1 MPVGPVMVAGLLPDS
16 HPVKASAQAFAAK
29 YEAVHGAGSVS
40 LFAAYTWDVALL
52 LQQAVPVA
60 LKAARPGTPE
70 FRAALRDALEN
81 VKNLPTATGVV
92 NMSPADHN
100 GGRARPGHG
109 DGCGRQVARAVEEG
123 GLPAISRRADSRASR
138 ALACPP
144 CARKRS
150 RFCMLSVLPDKHS
163 GGRGMTGYNRA
174 VAGTGRFR
182 RWLAG
187 GLLAL
192 AGGAACAQVPGLPPA
207 VVKAWKETKLP
218 DSALSLVVQEVGGP
232 RLVALNAKEPRN
244 PASVMKLVTTWA
256 ALSELGPN
264 YVWRT
269 EFMTEPGARPDAKG
283 ALSGPLYLRAGGDPQ
298 FLMQDLWVLLRELRL
313 RGVKQIN
320 DLVIDR
326 SIFGQVGTDPG
337 AFDGAPDRA
346 YNASPDALMVG
357 FGAVRL
363 MFLPDAA
370 AHKWVPLIDPPLPG
384 LKIEGKVEWTEA
396 RCPGA
401 PVVSTEPLITQQ
413 GVTLRVSGKVA
424 GSCGEFSLYRLALS
438 QPDYA
443 TEVFRMLW
451 RELGGTFKGQV
462 RTGMVPG
469 DAVVLASHDSPT
481 LAEVIRQIN
490 KRSNNVMARTL
501 LLTLG
506 AERGRKPATVASS
519 EAVAKS
525 LLARQGLD
533 MPELVIDNGAGL
545 SREARVSAD
554 SLASMLTVAWNSP
567 VMPEY
572 ISSLA
577 IAGVDGTVRRRLKGD
592 GTQGMAHLKTGSL
605 RDVRS
610 IAGYVLGASG
620 KRYVLVSMVNHEQA
634 GAVRAFDD
642 ALIAWLAEQ

>member
-1 MPVGPVMVAGLLPDS
+1 
-16 HPVKASAQAFAAK
+16 
-29 YEAVHGAGSVS
+29 
-40 LFAAYTWDVALL
+40 
-52 LQQAVPVA
+52 
-60 LKAARPGTPE
+60 
-70 FRAALRDALEN
+70 
-81 VKNLPTATGVV
+81 
-92 NMSPADHN
+92 
-100 GGRARPGHG
+100 
-109 DGCGRQVARAVEEG
+109 
-123 GLPAISRRADSRASR
+123 
-138 ALACPP
+138 
-144 CARKRS
+144 
-150 RFCMLSVLPDKHS
+150 
-163 GGRGMTGYNRA
+163 
-174 VAGTGRFR
+174 
-182 RWLAG
+182 
-187 GLLAL
+187 
-192 AGGAACAQVPGLPPA
+192 
-207 VVKAWKETKLP
+207 
-218 DSALSLVVQEVGGP
+218 
-232 RLVALNAKEPRN
+232 
-244 PASVMKLVTTWA
+244 
-256 ALSELGPN
+256 
-264 YVWRT
+264 
-269 EFMTEPGARPDAKG
+269 
-283 ALSGPLYLRAGGDPQ
+283 
-298 FLMQDLWVLLRELRL
+298 MQDLWVLLRELRL

-610 IAGYVLGASG
+610 IAGYVLAPAASATCWSAWSTTSRQARCAPSTTRSSPG
-620 KRYVLVSMVNHEQA
+620 WPNNRAWSMLVPPGRSFSPW
-634 GAVRAFDD
+634 AVRR
-642 ALIAWLAEQ
+642 

>member
-1 MPVGPVMVAGLLPDS
+1 MKRWG
-16 HPVKASAQAFAAK
+16 K
-29 YEAVHGAGSVS
+29 
-40 LFAAYTWDVALL
+40 
-52 LQQAVPVA
+52 
-60 LKAARPGTPE
+60 LK
-70 FRAALRDALEN
+70 
-81 VKNLPTATGVV
+81 
-92 NMSPADHN
+92 
-100 GGRARPGHG
+100 
-109 DGCGRQVARAVEEG
+109 
-123 GLPAISRRADSRASR
+123 
-138 ALACPP
+138 
-144 CARKRS
+144 
-150 RFCMLSVLPDKHS
+150 
-163 GGRGMTGYNRA
+163 
-174 VAGTGRFR
+174 

-187 GLLAL
+187 AL
-192 AGGAACAQVPGLPPA
+192 VALSAGSACAQVQGLPPN
-207 VVKAWKETKLP
+207 VVNAWKASKLP
-218 DSALSLVVQEVGGP
+218 DSSLSLVVQELGGQ
-232 RLVALNAKEPRN
+232 RLIALNAKEPRN

-269 EFMTEPGARPDAKG
+269 EFMTAPGARPDARG
-283 ALSGPLYLRAGGDPQ
+283 VLAGPLYLRAGGDPQ
-298 FLMQDLWVLLRELRL
+298 FLMQDLWALLRELRL

-326 SIFGQVGTDPG
+326 SIFGQVATDPG

-357 FGAVRL
+357 FGALRL
-363 MFLPDAA
+363 LFTPDPVAQ
-370 AHKWVPLIDPPLPG
+370 KWVPLIDPPLPG
-384 LKIEGKVEWTEA
+384 LKIEGSVQWSDV
-396 RCPGA
+396 RCPGP
-401 PVVSTEPLITQQ
+401 PVVTTEPLITQQ
-413 GVTLRVSGKVA
+413 GVTIRVGGKVA

-443 TEVFRMLW
+443 TEIFRMLW
-451 RELGGTFKGQV
+451 KELGGTFKGQV
-462 RTGMVPG
+462 KSGMVPA
-469 DAVVLASHDSPT
+469 DAVVLASHESPT
-481 LAEVIRQIN
+481 LSEVIRQIN

-506 AERGRKPATVASS
+506 AERGRRPATVTSS
-519 EAVAKS
+519 EAAAKGA
-525 LLARQGLD
+525 LVKQGLD

-572 ISSLA
+572 ISSFA

-620 KRYVLVSMVNHEQA
+620 KRYVVVSIVNHEQA

-642 ALIAWLAEQ
+642 ALIAWLADQ